1 MRGWPGDPDMPY
13 DTVQAN
19 AQAANAQGMPVTDVI
34 FDFGNVLLFWDP
46 AAALVPRYERDTIE
60 RFLDNS
66 VSGFYDAN
74 DLMDG
79 GGSLDDGIAMMR
91 EAHGETWIGV
101 MRYYLEHF
109 EDSLIGTVPGARM
122 LINDLKDA
130 GIGVWGLS
138 NWQRDTFGI
147 AQEHCGILH
156 QLDDAVVSGFVEMR
170 KPDRD
175 IYELA
180 LRRFGIE
187 ARTSVFIDDK
197 AMNILGAN
205 NAGLRGI
212 RFSDPQRLRAA
223 LIALG
228 IGIAPVRSVQ

>member
-1 MRGWPGDPDMPY
+1 MQY
-13 DTVQAN
+13 DTVQAEGE
-19 AQAANAQGMPVTDVI
+19 AAGAQGRPVRDVI

-46 AAALVPRYERDTIE
+46 AAALVPRYDRATIE

-79 GGSLDDGIAMMR
+79 GGSMDDAIAMMR
-91 EAHGETWIGV
+91 AAHGDTWIGV

-109 EDSLIGTVPGARM
+109 EDSLTGTVPGARM
-122 LINDLKDA
+122 LIHDLRDA
-130 GIGVWGLS
+130 GVGVWGLS

-147 AQEHCGILH
+147 AQEVCGILH

-170 KPDRD
+170 KPYRG

-180 LRRFGIE
+180 VRRFGID

-197 AMNILGAN
+197 AMNIIGAN
-205 NAGLRGI
+205 DAGLRGI
-212 RFSDPQRLRAA
+212 RFSDPYRLRET
-223 LIALG
+223 LIGLG
-228 IGIAPVRSVQ
+228 VGIPPVQSVQ